1 MGEESIIKITC
12 SRDVARYFLFLKRER
27 NLNFGEIKFK
37 NISAKSLYFKNKDIF
52 DRFFEIA
59 VKYKIDIKS
68 YLSFYVLKLNKA
80 ESSIPFDFLNVNT
93 LNLYCENKKI
103 SEQYEKIY
111 SYFNKSVDNIVNVC
125 KEKNYQNVKEYLKRL
140 ILDNKLGELV
150 ISGKISIYYLATIP
164 NIRQLIMKMDQINRD
179 ELKIILDR
187 KDELNKSVQDAF
199 LHMKSQYVNPISY
212 ANERLNA

>member
-111 SYFNKSVDNIVNVC
+111 GYFNKSVDNIVNVC